1 MWNIICFI
9 KSNRMQNAEL
19 EKLIEKQPKKKLSVV
34 DSIFDN
40 PYFVRSKEYGS
51 TIENYSEEIVF
62 NNTSSDKYIYFVFGF
77 MIFIFG
83 FRAIEDV
90 FSRYLVFGL
99 LVVLILLVWYNKTKK
114 IEEIKIS
121 KAGIEINKTQY
132 FWNQIYDYG
141 FTIEPKHKS
150 SKYYLEI
157 FMITS
162 KKERFG
168 LCNYSNPEEIIET
181 MNFFKNR
188 YNSNRNHS

>member
-1 MWNIICFI
+1 
-9 KSNRMQNAEL
+9 MQNAEL

-62 NNTSSDKYIYFVFGF
+62 NNTGSDKYIYFVFGF

-99 LVVLILLVWYNKTKK
+99 FVVLILLVWYNKTKK
-114 IEEIKIS
+114 KKKLKFQKLELKLIKPNIFGT
-121 KAGIEINKTQY
+121 K
-132 FWNQIYDYG
+132 
-141 FTIEPKHKS
+141 
-150 SKYYLEI
+150 
-157 FMITS
+157 FMIMDL
-162 KKERFG
+162 R
-168 LCNYSNPEEIIET
+168 LNPNTKVLRII
-181 MNFFKNR
+181 
-188 YNSNRNHS
+188 

>member
-1 MWNIICFI
+1 
-9 KSNRMQNAEL
+9 MQNAEL

-62 NNTSSDKYIYFVFGF
+62 NNTGSDKYIYFVFGF

-99 LVVLILLVWYNKTKK
+99 FVVLILLVWYNKTKK
-114 IEEIKIS
+114 KKKINYLG
-121 KAGIEINKTQY
+121 A
-132 FWNQIYDYG
+132 
-141 FTIEPKHKS
+141 EP
-150 SKYYLEI
+150 
-157 FMITS
+157 T
-162 KKERFG
+162 
-168 LCNYSNPEEIIET
+168 
-181 MNFFKNR
+181 R
-188 YNSNRNHS
+188 Y